1 MSMFNSANAAILPP
15 EYGKLV
21 IEPMTAASVA
31 MQVATVVPTGAA
43 EFHFPRVTSDV
54 TAGWTAEGAAITPS
68 DADTD
73 AYVVTPK
80 KLASLTTLSN
90 ELVNDSSP
98 AALQLVGDSI
108 AREMARKLDA
118 AFFGNLGGSA
128 PAGLESLTGLIVVD
142 SGASYTNA
150 DPFTDAVME
159 VEASGGNVTSFV
171 TDPATARTLAK
182 LKQASGSNI
191 PLITPDLTAPSGRVL
206 LGRPLYVS
214 AAVTAGTVWAIS
226 KADVFIVLRNGVE
239 IAVDKSSAFASDST
253 QVRGILRASPA
264 FPRLDSIA
272 KIYDAA

>member
-1 MSMFNSANAAILPP
+1 MFNSANAAILPP

-54 TAGWTAEGAAITPS
+54 TAGWTAEGAAINAS

-108 AREMARKLDA
+108 AR
-118 AFFGNLGGSA
+118 
-128 PAGLESLTGLIVVD
+128 
-142 SGASYTNA
+142 
-150 DPFTDAVME
+150 
-159 VEASGGNVTSFV
+159 
-171 TDPATARTLAK
+171 
-182 LKQASGSNI
+182 
-191 PLITPDLTAPSGRVL
+191 
-206 LGRPLYVS
+206 
-214 AAVTAGTVWAIS
+214 AAVTAGIVWAIS
-226 KADVFIVLRNGVE
+226 AADVFVVLRNGVE

-253 QVRGILRASPA
+253 QVRGILRAAPA